1 MVGDFISSHM
11 HIPLPL
17 SPPHTHTHTHR
28 LHDRIMEVGGS
39 RVQQQQAQVDSVCR
53 DIDQTSGA
61 ITKANVAIK
70 TAERLAQELWKLC

>member
-1 MVGDFISSHM
+1 MPPVFTIDT
-11 HIPLPL
+11 L
-17 SPPHTHTHTHR
+17 SRSPTTTIMQRHTHTHTHT
-28 LHDRIMEVGGS
+28 HDRLLEVGGS

-70 TAERLAQELWKLC
+70 TAGRLA